1 MLWNS
6 VHGRV
11 GLSGFLWRDR
21 SLAAGFAPLLLVL
34 AGPYAILE
42 RAETL
47 LVIQSLAV
55 AACAFPL
62 ARLARRELTNPSLAH
77 ALVLAQAA
85 YLPMRVA
92 ARCDFQP
99 ALLAAPLLLECFVS
113 FREGRIRRGAWA
125 WGGALAC
132 GPLVV
137 PAACSLGIYVALV
150 LRRGRLGVM
159 LVCLSLGWLAALTL
173 LAGSAEPSNP
183 WFVGLAP
190 SAPMIILVALAPLAF
205 LPLLAPTHAM
215 LALPSVVLAAMYA
228 STGRGGTDGG
238 HLAVAAPMLLVA
250 ATFGARKLIER
261 DDLRTLLAFY
271 PTVAELER
279 YVAGLLLLGAVVF
292 IGWSPVAELRL
303 ASGRAS
309 IDRRQVLAGVPED
322 ALVSAQA
329 NLAAH
334 LARRAHVAVFPDRLA
349 PWIVLDGG
357 RWSGFGASAGRLVSV
372 GRHGYESPPAVWWTP
387 REGRWCGSTVAL
399 RPCRRS
405 RPSTAAAERW

>member
-1 MLWNS
+1 M
-6 VHGRV
+6 
-11 GLSGFLWRDR
+11 
-21 SLAAGFAPLLLVL
+21 
-34 AGPYAILE
+34 
-42 RAETL
+42 
-47 LVIQSLAV
+47 IQSLAV

-99 ALLAAPLLLECFVS
+99 ALLAAPLFSSASCRFARGVS
-113 FREGRIRRGAWA
+113 ERRLGVGWRARVWSARGTGRV
-125 WGGALAC
+125 LT
-132 GPLVV
+132 
-137 PAACSLGIYVALV
+137 GIYVGLV

-250 ATFGARKLIER
+250 ATFGFRKLIER
-261 DDLRTLLAFY
+261 DDLRTLGVL
-271 PTVAELER
+271 PDGSELER

-309 IDRRQVLAGVPED
+309 IDRRQVLAESPRTRLSALRRIWRPTSPARARGGVPGSARAVD
-322 ALVSAQA
+322 RARRWALVG
-329 NLAAH
+329 LEP
-334 LARRAHVAVFPDRLA
+334 RP
-349 PWIVLDGG
+349 GG
-357 RWSGFGASAGRLVSV
+357 SVSV